1 MRPLSILYGK
11 QQIISYRIHYIIG
24 KINVLQISLIQYQQA
39 VSHHL
44 HQFCGLLLWIDVVIP
59 VRISRK
65 LSSVGD
71 ITLPLI
77 ILCVYLTDILGQD
90 LRGIPVELPAQ
101 IAGDVQAFVFLQRI
115 RFRHR
120 LHEIFVI
127 VLSAFFRI
135 GSKISPEEQN
145 TADSIGSCDHR
156 PQLFP
161 FSNRQTDSVG
171 T

>member
-1 MRPLSILYGK
+1 M
-11 QQIISYRIHYIIG
+11 
-24 KINVLQISLIQYQQA
+24 QISLIQYQQA

-101 IAGDVQAFVFLQRI
+101 IAGDVQAFVFL
-115 RFRHR
+115 
-120 LHEIFVI
+120 
-127 VLSAFFRI
+127 LSC
-135 GSKISPEEQN
+135 E
-145 TADSIGSCDHR
+145 
-156 PQLFP
+156 
-161 FSNRQTDSVG
+161 
-171 T
+171 

>member
-101 IAGDVQAFVFLQRI
+101 IAGDVQTFVFLQRI
-115 RFRHR
+115 RFR
-120 LHEIFVI
+120 
-127 VLSAFFRI
+127 
-135 GSKISPEEQN
+135 QY
-145 TADSIGSCDHR
+145 
-156 PQLFP
+156 
-161 FSNRQTDSVG
+161 
-171 T
+171 